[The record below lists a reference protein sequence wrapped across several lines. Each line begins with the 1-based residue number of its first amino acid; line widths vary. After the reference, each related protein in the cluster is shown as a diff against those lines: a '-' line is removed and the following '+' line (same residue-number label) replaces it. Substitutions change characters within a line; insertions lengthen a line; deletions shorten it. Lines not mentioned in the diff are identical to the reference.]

1 MIVLGVVFT
10 VFFGLV
16 AVLLLGQGISDIR
29 KWKRRV
35 SEGID
40 KDSGT
45 SCDFKESFRQMHDFL
60 RKDADGDVHLLDKDN
75 DYRYVLDESS
85 EIASLIRYAHFAG
98 CHIWIERIPEDA
110 EMAEEEDSFVT
121 DLKKAA
127 ETREERKWSRYR
139 RS

>member
-1 MIVLGVVFT
+1 MKFEIIAWVIWSLWVALFVGVGVSE
-10 VFFGLV
+10 L
-16 AVLLLGQGISDIR
+16 R
-29 KWKRRV
+29 KWKRLVADGTGV
-35 SEGID
+35 S
-40 KDSGT
+40 SGT
-45 SCDFKESFRQMHDFL
+45 SCDFKETFWLMHDFL
-60 RKDADGDVHLLDKDN
+60 RKDTDGDVHILDKDN
-75 DYRYVLDESS
+75 DFRYVLDESS

-110 EMAEEEDSFVT
+110 EMAEEEDLFVT

>member
-1 MIVLGVVFT
+1 MKFEIIAWAIWSLWLALFVGLGVSE
-10 VFFGLV
+10 L
-16 AVLLLGQGISDIR
+16 R
-29 KWKRRV
+29 KWKRRAADGPGV
-35 SEGID
+35 S
-40 KDSGT
+40 SGT
-45 SCDFKESFRQMHDFL
+45 SCDFKETFSLMNDFL
-60 RKDADGDVHLLDKDN
+60 RKDTDGDVHLLDKDN

-110 EMAEEEDSFVT
+110 EMAEEEDLFVT

>member
-40 KDSGT
+40 GDSGT
-45 SCDFKESFRQMHDFL
+45 SSDFKETFWLMHDFL
-60 RKDADGDVHLLDKDN
+60 RKDTDGDVHLLDKDN

-110 EMAEEEDSFVT
+110 EMAEEEDLFVT

-127 ETREERKWSRYR
+127 EAREERKWSRYR

>member
-1 MIVLGVVFT
+1 MMKFEIIAWVIWTLWVALFVGLGVSE
-10 VFFGLV
+10 L
-16 AVLLLGQGISDIR
+16 R

-35 SEGID
+35 AEGID

-45 SCDFKESFRQMHDFL
+45 NCDFKEAFRQMHDFL
-60 RKDADGDVHLLDKDN
+60 RKDADGDVHILGKGN

-110 EMAEEEDSFVT
+110 EMAEEEDLFVT

>member
-1 MIVLGVVFT
+1 MMKFEIIAWVIWALWVALFVGLGVSE
-10 VFFGLV
+10 L
-16 AVLLLGQGISDIR
+16 I
-29 KWKRRV
+29 KCKRRV

-40 KDSGT
+40 GDSGT
-45 SCDFKESFRQMHDFL
+45 SCDFKETFWLMHDFL
-60 RKDADGDVHLLDKDN
+60 RKDTDGDVHLLDKDN

-110 EMAEEEDSFVT
+110 EMAEEEDLFVT

-139 RS
+139 RG